1 MDSSTLRVLSFR
13 QSSIELLFRKVLDLS
28 HVVDDGILLVE
39 FLSHLKDGLP
49 VIEL

>member
-1 MDSSTLRVLSFR
+1 MGSKFRVLSFR
-13 QSSIELLFRKVLDLS
+13 QSSIELLFRKALDLG

-39 FLSHLKDGLP
+39 FVSHLKDGLP